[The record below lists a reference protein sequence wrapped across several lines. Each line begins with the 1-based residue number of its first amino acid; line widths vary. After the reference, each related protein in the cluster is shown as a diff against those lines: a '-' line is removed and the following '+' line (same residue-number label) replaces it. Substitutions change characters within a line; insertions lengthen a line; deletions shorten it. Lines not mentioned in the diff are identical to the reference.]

1 MAIKTDEDRLAT
13 VVKLVDE
20 ALNDWK
26 SNSLVDADKVRN
38 QLLDIRQVITRDH
51 PILGTK
57 TTTDATPT
65 DQQVEVDDI
74 GVVIHTR

>member
-1 MAIKTDEDRLAT
+1 VAIKTDEDRLAT
-13 VVKLVDE
+13 IIRLVDE
-20 ALNDWK
+20 ALNEWK
-26 SNSLVDADKVRN
+26 SNSLVDADRVRD

-51 PILGTK
+51 PVLS

-65 DQQVEVDDI
+65 DDQVEVDDI